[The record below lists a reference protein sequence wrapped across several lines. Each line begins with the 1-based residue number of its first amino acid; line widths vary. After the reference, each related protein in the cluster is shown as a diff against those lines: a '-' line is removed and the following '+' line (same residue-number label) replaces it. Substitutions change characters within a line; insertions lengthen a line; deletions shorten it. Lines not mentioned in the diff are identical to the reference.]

1 MAIQLYADKTHKA
14 SAMCK
19 TFGILR
25 ATFYRYLQD
34 TEDELRYA
42 SGMTQER
49 PAPINHLAPEQA
61 SPETSALLWRS
72 SF

>member
-1 MAIQLYADKTHKA
+1 MAIQFYADKTHKA
-14 SAMCK
+14 SALCK
-19 TFGILR
+19 TLGILR

-34 TEDELRYA
+34 TEDQLSYV

-61 SPETSALLWRS
+61 SPETSPLLWRG